1 MLCRVSYAKYIRR
14 RVDPF
19 SPTSDQN
26 RISPYFISMMSS
38 RQVMR
43 IKKDIN

>member
-1 MLCRVSYAKYIRR
+1 MLCRVSYAKY
-14 RVDPF
+14 
-19 SPTSDQN
+19 TSDLD